1 MHPEATNAEPVR
13 DAWRFVRELVAYLLV
28 LGLLCGVVQHLV
40 MKQVRPHMGIAASM
54 TLLKREWIR
63 DGWVKFPEGKTG
75 VIAMGDSRMLAALSP
90 VDFDAAMG
98 NTTRTFNLSFPA
110 STSDTHR
117 AVLSEV
123 ISSGEKPEWIL
134 LGLAPNTPS
143 REDTASYRS
152 IGIANPLELGP
163 VIKSHPASRKIVA
176 DWVLPIRRF
185 QSDFTTW
192 LNRLVFNQNH
202 IEGRRAATQMLADQ
216 LRESRGAFANT
227 GALKPT
233 PGEPPT
239 PNYLNINPD
248 IDPASRDVLELAAA
262 HGIKVLLISAPVRP
276 GELIR
281 NPETEAIA
289 ATVRDGLPGV
299 FMSPRYFDPLV
310 LGEENFTDLV
320 HVNPAGA
327 TAFSR
332 AAAAEFKDLRI
343 SQSKDSIPAS
353 QQAP

>member
-1 MHPEATNAEPVR
+1 MHPEATTIAPVR
-13 DAWRFVRELVAYLLV
+13 NGWFFTRRLVAYLLV

-40 MKQVRPHMGIAASM
+40 MKEVRPHMGIATAM
-54 TLLKREWIR
+54 TFLKREWIR
-63 DGWVKFPEGKTG
+63 DGWVKFPKDKTG

-90 VDFDAAMG
+90 VDFDAATG
-98 NTTRTFNLSFPA
+98 DTTRTYNLSLPA

-117 AVLSEV
+117 AVLQDI
-123 ISSGEKPEWIL
+123 ISSGEKPEWII
-134 LGLAPNTPS
+134 LGLAPNTPL
-143 REDTASYRS
+143 RPDTASYRS

-163 VIKSHPASRKIVA
+163 VIRSHPQRRKIVA
-176 DWVLPIRRF
+176 DWALPIRRF
-185 QSDFTTW
+185 QTDFVIW

-216 LRESRGAFANT
+216 LRENRGAFANT
-227 GALKPT
+227 GVVKST

-248 IDPASRDVLELAAA
+248 IDPASREVLELAAA
-262 HGIKVLLISAPVRP
+262 HGIKVLLLSAPVRP

-281 NPETEAIA
+281 NPDTAAIA
-289 ATVRDGLPGV
+289 ATVFDGLPGV

-327 TAFSR
+327 AAFSQE
-332 AAAAEFKDLRI
+332 AAAEFKDLRNTR
-343 SQSKDSIPAS
+343 SKDSIPAS
-353 QQAP
+353 QQDP

>member
-1 MHPEATNAEPVR
+1 MQPDATTTDPVL
-13 DAWRFVRELVAYLLV
+13 DAWRFVRRSLAYLLI
-28 LGLLCGVVQHLV
+28 LGLFCGIVQHLV

-90 VDFDAAMG
+90 VDFDAAMSD
-98 NTTRTFNLSFPA
+98 TTRTYNLSLPA

-117 AVLSEV
+117 AVLRDI
-123 ISSGEKPEWIL
+123 ISSGEKPEWII
-134 LGLAPNTPS
+134 LGLTPNTPA
-143 REDTASYRS
+143 RPDTASYRS

-163 VIKSHPASRKIVA
+163 VIRSHPQWRKIVA
-176 DWVLPIRRF
+176 DWLLPIRRF
-185 QSDFTTW
+185 QTDFVKW

-216 LRESRGAFANT
+216 LRDDRGAFANS
-227 GALKPT
+227 GVVKST
-233 PGEPPT
+233 PGEPPP
-239 PNYLNINPD
+239 PNYLNISPD
-248 IDPASRDVLELAAA
+248 IDSASREVLELAAA

-281 NPETEAIA
+281 NPETAAIA
-289 ATVRDGLPGV
+289 ATVLDGFPGI

-310 LGEENFTDLV
+310 LGEDNFTDWV
-320 HVNPAGA
+320 HVNPVGA
-327 TAFSR
+327 AAFSR
-332 AAAAEFKDLRI
+332 AAATEFKDLRN

-353 QQAP
+353 QPEP